1 MVGGSVNA
9 TLRTTALAEDDSDY
23 QYKKEATT
31 KLIHSCCIPEI
42 SSSNDDDDD
51 DEIEGLYTLLV
62 LTTGAS
68 RAGTMALR
76 PREWRIVACLSEVY
90 GVEQEL
96 LKQPTA
102 SGDVNRSLY
111 STLVES

>member
-9 TLRTTALAEDDSDY
+9 TLRTTALAEDNSDY
-23 QYKKEATT
+23 QYKEEATT
-31 KLIHSCCIPEI
+31 KLIYGCCIPEV
-42 SSSNDDDDD
+42 SSSNNDDD
-51 DEIEGLYTLLV
+51 DEIEGLHTLVV

-76 PREWRIVACLSEVY
+76 PWEWRIVACLSEVY

-102 SGDVNRSLY
+102 SGDVDRSLY
-111 STLVES
+111 STPVES

>member
-9 TLRTTALAEDDSDY
+9 TLRTTALAEDNSDY
-23 QYKKEATT
+23 QYKEEATT
-31 KLIHSCCIPEI
+31 KLIHGCCIPEV

-51 DEIEGLYTLLV
+51 DEIAGLHTLVV

-76 PREWRIVACLSEVY
+76 PREWRKVACLSEVY
-90 GVEQEL
+90 DVEQEL
-96 LKQPTA
+96 LKQTTA
-102 SGDVNRSLY
+102 SGDVDRSLY
-111 STLVES
+111 STPVES

>member
-9 TLRTTALAEDDSDY
+9 TLRTTALAEDNSDC
-23 QYKKEATT
+23 QYKEEATT
-31 KLIHSCCIPEI
+31 KLIHGCCIPEV

-51 DEIEGLYTLLV
+51 EIAGLHTLVV

-102 SGDVNRSLY
+102 SSDVDRSLY
-111 STLVES
+111 STPVES